1 MKKDILFIIPSLSA
15 GGGEKSLINLLEQID
30 YKRYNVYLFALNK
43 EGLFLDFVPSEVNVI
58 ENSIDL
64 EIFKL
69 PLHKSIIKF
78 LSKGKLQLT
87 IDRIMFFIKNK
98 KKISISKREQYAWK
112 YIRGAIGSL
121 DKNYDVAIGYLEKTS
136 NYICVDCVQ
145 ANKKI
150 GWIHTDYNKLE
161 ADKAF
166 DDRYLSKL
174 DYIVT
179 VSEECGEVLKKEF
192 NNIEKRVKVIKNIVS
207 PSTIRKMSL
216 ENIDITKNDNEKIL
230 VSVGRLSHEKGFD
243 IAVKA
248 CKILKDNGMKIKW
261 ILVGEGIERS
271 LLEKLI
277 NENQLKDEF
286 LLIGASSNPYKYL
299 SKADIYVQPSRFEGK
314 SIAMDEA
321 KILNKPIVATNFST
335 VKDQITDKVDG
346 IITEMNSKDLASG
359 IEKLIKDNELYFS
372 IIKNLNK
379 MSFGTES
386 EIYKLYTLID

>member
-30 YKRYNVYLFALNK
+30 YKRYNVDLFALNK

-166 DDRYLSKL
+166 
-174 DYIVT
+174 
-179 VSEECGEVLKKEF
+179 F
-192 NNIEKRVKVIKNIVS
+192 N
-207 PSTIRKMSL
+207 
-216 ENIDITKNDNEKIL
+216 
-230 VSVGRLSHEKGFD
+230 
-243 IAVKA
+243 
-248 CKILKDNGMKIKW
+248 
-261 ILVGEGIERS
+261 
-271 LLEKLI
+271 
-277 NENQLKDEF
+277 
-286 LLIGASSNPYKYL
+286 
-299 SKADIYVQPSRFEGK
+299 
-314 SIAMDEA
+314 
-321 KILNKPIVATNFST
+321 
-335 VKDQITDKVDG
+335 
-346 IITEMNSKDLASG
+346 
-359 IEKLIKDNELYFS
+359 
-372 IIKNLNK
+372 IIKFFL
-379 MSFGTES
+379 
-386 EIYKLYTLID
+386 

>member
-30 YKRYNVYLFALNK
+30 YKRYNVDLFALNK

-335 VKDQITDKVDG
+335 VKDQITNKVDG
-346 IITEMNSKDLASG
+346 IITEMNEVDLADG
-359 IEKLIKDNELYFS
+359 ITKLINDS
-372 IIKNLNK
+372 ILRSSIESNLK
-379 MSFGTES
+379 KLSLGTES
-386 EIYKLYTLID
+386 EIYKLYQLID

>member
-30 YKRYNVYLFALNK
+30 YKRYNVDLFALNK
-43 EGLFLDFVPSEVNVI
+43 EGLFLDFVPSEVNII

-78 LSKGKLQLT
+78 LSKGKLQLA
-87 IDRIMFFIKNK
+87 INRIMFFIKNK
-98 KKISISKREQYAWK
+98 KKVSISKREQYAWK
-112 YIRGAIGSL
+112 YIKGAIGSL

-150 GWIHTDYNKLE
+150 GWIHTDYNKLD

-166 DDRYLSKL
+166 DEKYLSKL

-179 VSEECGEVLKKEF
+179 VSEECEEVLKKEF
-192 NNIEKRVKVIKNIVS
+192 NNLEKRVKVIKNIVS
-207 PSTIRKMSL
+207 PSTIKKMSL

-261 ILVGEGIERS
+261 ILVGEGTERS

-335 VKDQITDKVDG
+335 VKDQITNKVDG
-346 IITEMNSKDLASG
+346 IITEMSSKDLASG

-379 MSFGTES
+379 MSLGTES